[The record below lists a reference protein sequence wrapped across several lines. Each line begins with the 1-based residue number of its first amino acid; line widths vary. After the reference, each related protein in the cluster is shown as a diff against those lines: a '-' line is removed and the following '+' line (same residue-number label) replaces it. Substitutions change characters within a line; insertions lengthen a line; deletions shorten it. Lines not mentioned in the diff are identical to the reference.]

1 MTQQLISVIIPVYNL
16 EEYIVR
22 TLNSVFSQTYHN
34 IEVVAVDDG
43 STDKTPSL
51 LDAYA
56 TKETKLKVIH
66 KQNEGV
72 SKARLTGIK
81 AATGDYIGF
90 VDGDDIIDPDMYERL
105 LNNAVKYKAEIS
117 HCGYR
122 LIRPDGSVD
131 FFYNTGEIILQD
143 NEQGI
148 FDLLGGSKIE
158 PGLCNKLFCATL
170 FHSLLHNSK
179 MDWSLKNNEDLL
191 MNYFLFKESE
201 KSVYEDFCLYQYIVR
216 ENSASKLSLSV
227 NKLSDPVKAA
237 NIIFNDIKDNQ
248 RLKRAAAG
256 LYGIKLVSA
265 ATYNGKKNAEIDSVI
280 KSARKELRGFLS
292 SYIKNSSNTVD
303 IIKTVF
309 AAFLPTLYSAIH
321 SVYLSRRK

>member
-56 TKETKLKVIH
+56 EKESRLKVIH

-72 SKARLTGIK
+72 SKARMAGV
-81 AATGDYIGF
+81 AAAAGDYIGF
-90 VDGDDIIDPDMYERL
+90 VDGDDLIDPDMYERL

-131 FFYNTGEIILQD
+131 FFYNTGEIILQN

-158 PGLCNKLFCATL
+158 PGLCNKLFHTTL
-170 FHSLLHNSK
+170 FHSLLHNRN
-179 MDWSLKNNEDLL
+179 MDFSLLLNEDFL
-191 MNYFLFKESE
+191 MNYFLFKECQ
-201 KSVYEDFCLYQYIVR
+201 KSIFEDFCPYQYIKR
-216 ENSASKLSLSV
+216 EGSASQSV
-227 NKLSDPVKAA
+227 SRLMDYEHPVRVRQ
-237 NIIFNDIKDNQ
+237 IIYNDCVGTKFEKVAQTIYVSKTLHKISEISCVKEDSFNDF
-248 RLKRAAAG
+248 
-256 LYGIKLVSA
+256 
-265 ATYNGKKNAEIDSVI
+265 KNEMI
-280 KSARKELRGFLS
+280 
-292 SYIKNSSNTVD
+292 D
-303 IIKTVF
+303 IIKNNKSIISSLSF
-309 AAFLPTLYSAIH
+309 KQKINAFLLINMPRTYHFINKF
-321 SVYLSRRK
+321 YRKTKD